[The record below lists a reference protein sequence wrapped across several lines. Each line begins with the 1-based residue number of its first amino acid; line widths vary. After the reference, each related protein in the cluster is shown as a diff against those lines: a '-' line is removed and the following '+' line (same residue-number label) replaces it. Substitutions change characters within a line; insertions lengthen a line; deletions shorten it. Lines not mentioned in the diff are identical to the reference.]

1 MPQSYDTMKIKIKI
15 TDGCCLYN
23 LSSLSGLWAAGLLA
37 TPTFI
42 WTGGKKNEANSFI
55 LFKFFEI
62 ALNEMLLSTQ
72 HT

>member
-55 LFKFFEI
+55 FFKFFEI
-62 ALNEMLLSTQ
+62 ALNEMLLST
-72 HT
+72 